1 MSRGSLRPLS
11 RVCLILAL
19 AGGVALTVEAGTKE
33 LTAEQ
38 IKTAMDKARFLQDA
52 LSAHLD
58 SNPVAERR
66 TVIVDDPDPSHERRV
81 NKNARAAHTSSRA
94 AGIPRRHD
102 REAFAARRA
111 QDHARRSLQRVDHLL
126 TIADAQSERDPA
138 GSLRRIE
145 QAVFEV
151 EKVQRRLGI
160 DLVTEIQQ
168 EVQR

>member
-1 MSRGSLRPLS
+1 MS

-38 IKTAMDKARFLQDA
+38 IKIAMDKARFLQDA
-52 LSAHLD
+52 LTAHLD
-58 SNPVAERR
+58 ANPVAEHPM
-66 TVIVDDPDPSHERRV
+66 VIVVDPGPSHTERHV
-81 NKNARAAHTSSRA
+81 DKNARVADRPPRA

-126 TIADAQSERDPA
+126 KIADAQSERDPA